1 VDTWNKNTR
10 ENVKMFDIISEE
22 ILKER
27 NIEEILLTFNYTTIY
42 IYKRIQKKE
51 DLNFDLPKLKNIV
64 LKKAFVL
71 EDLNLVKSIKEKDAI
86 VLVNGGDI
94 KSNTSAI
101 SNKSEVTLLNPI
113 GTELC
118 FDEGLAE
125 IAKQN
130 KKIIYFNI
138 NEIRTN
144 QYRAIKQMNFIIPLL
159 RSKNIEMRFVTLSRK
174 SKDLI
179 DEKILENFLKNF
191 NLEKETINRF
201 LNAEK

>member
-1 VDTWNKNTR
+1 
-10 ENVKMFDIISEE
+10 MFDIISEE
-22 ILKER
+22 ILKEE
-27 NIEEILLTFNYTTIY
+27 NIEEILLTFNYTAIY

-86 VLVNGGDI
+86 ILVNGGDI

-130 KKIIYFNI
+130 HKTIYFNI

-179 DEKILENFLKNF
+179 DKNILENFLTHF

>member
-1 VDTWNKNTR
+1 
-10 ENVKMFDIISEE
+10 MFDIISEE
-22 ILKER
+22 ILKEK

-179 DEKILENFLKNF
+179 DEKILENFLTHF
-191 NLEKETINRF
+191 NLEKGTINRF

>member
-1 VDTWNKNTR
+1 
-10 ENVKMFDIISEE
+10 MFDIISEE
-22 ILKER
+22 ILKEE
-27 NIEEILLTFNYTTIY
+27 NIEEILLTFNYTAIY

-86 VLVNGGDI
+86 ILVNGGDL

-101 SNKSEVTLLNPI
+101 SNKSEVALLNPT

-130 KKIIYFNI
+130 HKTIYFNI

-179 DEKILENFLKNF
+179 DKNILENFLKNF